1 MDDTL
6 YKEIIHSIQA
16 VFELTARVDERVKLL
31 MDKQTQIDAKL
42 ESLSVSQ
49 MNLSTKVSVLET
61 KDGKELRNALV
72 SLDNEVKEATKEIH
86 AIDMRLHGVEQVATR
101 TENKWQMVFDFV
113 YKTVWVVLVC
123 YLLFKLNLQPPPLP

>member
-16 VFELTARVDERVKLL
+16 VLELTARVDERVKLL
-31 MDKQTQIDAKL
+31 MDKQTHIDAKL
-42 ESLSVSQ
+42 ESLSMSQ
-49 MNLSTKVSVLET
+49 MNLFTKVSVLET
-61 KDGKELRNALV
+61 KDGKELKNALV
-72 SLDNEVKEATKEIH
+72 SLDNEVKEAIKEIH

-113 YKTVWVVLVC
+113 YKTVWVILVC
-123 YLLFKLNLQPPPLP
+123 YLLVKLNLQPPPLP

>member
-1 MDDTL
+1 MDNAL
-6 YKEIIHSIQA
+6 YKEVIHSIQA

-49 MNLSTKVSVLET
+49 MNLFTKVSVLET
-61 KDGKELRNALV
+61 KDGEELKNALV
-72 SLDNEVKEATKEIH
+72 SLDNEVKGVTKELH

>member
-1 MDDTL
+1 MDETL

-31 MDKQTQIDAKL
+31 MDKQTHIDAKL
-42 ESLSVSQ
+42 ESLSMSQ
-49 MNLSTKVSVLET
+49 MNLFTKVSVLET
-61 KDGKELRNALV
+61 KDGKELKNALV
-72 SLDNEVKEATKEIH
+72 SLDNEVKEAIKEMH

-113 YKTVWVVLVC
+113 YKTVWVILVC
-123 YLLFKLNLQPPPLP
+123 YLLVKLNLQPPPLP